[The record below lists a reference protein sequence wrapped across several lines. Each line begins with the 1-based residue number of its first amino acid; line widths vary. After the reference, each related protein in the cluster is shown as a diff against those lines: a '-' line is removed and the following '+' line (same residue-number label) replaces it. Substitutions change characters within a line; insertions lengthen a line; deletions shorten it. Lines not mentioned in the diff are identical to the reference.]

1 MQIPVTVDIDL
12 ETLAWTIAREL
23 SVDEI
28 RKFIKTICDH
38 DASIELEEALFVDR
52 HRLLKSEY
60 DHEGVLIDVTKLYL
74 KYPELEEES

>member
-12 ETLAWTIAREL
+12 ETLAWNIAREL

-28 RKFIKTICDH
+28 RKFVKTICDH
-38 DASIELEEALFVDR
+38 DATIELEEAIFVDR

-60 DHEGVLIDVTKLYL
+60 DHEGLLFDVTKLYL
-74 KYPELEEES
+74 DYPELED